1 MFSLFFTTPADQ
13 RRKHHRRP
21 PSVTLSRSQV
31 VLTWGLLLVWTL
43 LMSFGVVSHL
53 DPHWLQEL
61 SRPGKDV
68 EALDYKHFGDDALRQ
83 GNYGLAIANY
93 LRSLEIRPDRVPVL
107 TNLAVAYRDAGDFAS
122 GARILTEALRSET
135 SPSLKAVIACNLG
148 ELREQQGQLDQAVQH
163 YQEALRCN
171 VEHHRIYHRL
181 AMLYVKT
188 EEFDKARA
196 AFEMTLAKR
205 LDPALEY
212 QQMLQHAV
220 DIYADN
226 PTHLPI
232 IEEHLARG
240 VDAEDLRYYDLE
252 IIRSV
257 QQHDPTIASI
267 HDHLGLVCVRLQDI
281 NAAVDH
287 FRQSL
292 QIHPDNPNTEERLRQ
307 LQQMQRRQP

>member
-1 MFSLFFTTPADQ
+1 MFSLFFTTPAEQ
-13 RRKHHRRP
+13 RQKHRRHQP
-21 PSVTLSRSQV
+21 TVRPSLRQT
-31 VLTWGLLLVWTL
+31 VLTWALLLIWTL
-43 LMSFGVVSHL
+43 LMTFGVVSHL
-53 DPHWLQEL
+53 DPKWLQEL
-61 SRPGKDV
+61 ARPGKDV

-93 LRSLEIRPDRVPVL
+93 LRSLEILPDRVPVL
-107 TNLAVAYRDAGDFAS
+107 TNLAVAYRKAGDFAS
-122 GARILTEALRSET
+122 GTRLLTEALGRET

-148 ELREQQGQLDQAVQH
+148 ELREQQGQLDQAVRH

-171 VEHHRIYHRL
+171 AEQHRIYHRL
-181 AMLYVKT
+181 AMLYIKT

-196 AFEMTLAKR
+196 AFEMALAKR

-220 DIYADN
+220 DIYEDE
-226 PTHLPI
+226 PEHLSI

-240 VDAEDLRYYDLE
+240 VDAEDLGYYDLE

-257 QQHDPTIASI
+257 QQHDPGIASI
-267 HDHLGLVCVRLQDI
+267 HDHVGLVCVRLQDI
-281 NAAVDH
+281 DAAVDH
-287 FRQSL
+287 FQQSL
-292 QIHPDNPNTEERLRQ
+292 QIHPDNPSTKERLRQ